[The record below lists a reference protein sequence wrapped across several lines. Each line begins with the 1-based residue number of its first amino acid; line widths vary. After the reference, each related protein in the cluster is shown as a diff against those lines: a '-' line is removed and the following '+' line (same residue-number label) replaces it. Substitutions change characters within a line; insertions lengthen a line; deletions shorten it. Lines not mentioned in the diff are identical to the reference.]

1 MKVIINDPEVQIC
14 RVKNRMDP
22 GYNASATAGYRDVV
36 LNMQIKTQQT
46 AAMGVDGHVCEVQLI
61 LNRFA
66 ELKVWSFLFG
76 WIFPAGTL
84 NSACAHSMN
93 LLCCTINP

>member
-1 MKVIINDPEVQIC
+1 
-14 RVKNRMDP
+14 
-22 GYNASATAGYRDVV
+22 
-36 LNMQIKTQQT
+36 MQIKTQQT

-76 WIFPAGTL
+76 WILQTP
-84 NSACAHSMN
+84 
-93 LLCCTINP
+93 